1 MNQQQTTPT
10 EIWSP
15 IEWPANLLD
24 FNRGDTQIFT
34 KQQTIY
40 HIFDAEGH
48 LLDDKSQKKIKLNFQ
63 MGWAILIQLKADGL
77 NQVGKFAPNWKAI
90 RATDIMQND
99 LINRNN

>member
-1 MNQQQTTPT
+1 
-10 EIWSP
+10 
-15 IEWPANLLD
+15 
-24 FNRGDTQIFT
+24 
-34 KQQTIY
+34 
-40 HIFDAEGH
+40 
-48 LLDDKSQKKIKLNFQ
+48 